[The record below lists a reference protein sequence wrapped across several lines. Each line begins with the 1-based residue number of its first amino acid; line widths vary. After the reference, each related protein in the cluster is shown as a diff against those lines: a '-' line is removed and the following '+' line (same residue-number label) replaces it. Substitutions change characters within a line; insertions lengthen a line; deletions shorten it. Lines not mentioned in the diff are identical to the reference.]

1 MADEVFDGTDMV
13 RQLFGE
19 GEGVTDEAGDALSQ
33 RVVETL
39 DVVGLPRVLRD
50 GTAQSQGRD
59 LIDGGQRNKER
70 VRRPARDR
78 GPGMHRQ
85 G

>member
-1 MADEVFDGTDMV
+1 MV

-39 DVVGLPRVLRD
+39 DVVCFPRVLRD
-50 GTAQSQGRD
+50 GFV
-59 LIDGGQRNKER
+59 L
-70 VRRPARDR
+70 RRWNDS
-78 GPGMHRQ
+78 
-85 G
+85 